1 MKNPERSSF
10 SILEN
15 SNLLIYKENNN
26 YQIKILNIMGESVL
40 VTKTKEIDISRLPNG
55 VYFLN
60 FETDKFITSKK
71 IIIQH

>member
-1 MKNPERSSF
+1 
-10 SILEN
+10 
-15 SNLLIYKENNN
+15 
-26 YQIKILNIMGESVL
+26 MGEPVL
-40 VTKTKEIDISRLPNG
+40 FTKSKEIDTSALPNG